1 MRILMVTQPSDGGVF
16 EHVATLSEGLRR
28 KGHSV
33 TVCGP
38 LAGLEGRL
46 GGDVVDLQM
55 TRAISIPDDARAVR
69 GLAQVVRHLRPDV
82 VHAHSSKAGA
92 VARAARPAAPR
103 VPVVY
108 TPHGFAFAGFMPEA
122 ERKVYRAVER
132 GLAALASRTLCVC
145 EAEGG
150 LAASVGSARR
160 VRVVHN
166 GVDPPPEGH
175 LASGLAELRS
185 EGPVIGVLT
194 LLRPGKGLETLIDAM
209 PTVTSRH
216 PHATVVV
223 AGEGGGRTAL
233 EAQIESTG
241 LRGRVR
247 LIGLTRGSGPLLRG
261 CDVFCNPSWAESFPL
276 SLLEAMWLDLPI
288 VCTDVGG
295 CREAVQDG
303 RTGLLVPPRDPG
315 ALADALIR
323 VLDDP
328 PLAQRM
334 GEEAGRVARERFT
347 TERMV
352 EQTLGVYGEV
362 ADGH

>member
-1 MRILMVTQPSDGGVF
+1 MVLQPSDGGVF
-16 EHVATLSEGLRR
+16 EHVATLSDGLRR
-28 KGHSV
+28 RGHRV

-38 LAGLEGRL
+38 LGGLEGRL
-46 GGDVVDLQM
+46 GGDVVEVQM
-55 TRAISIPDDARAVR
+55 TRAISIPGDARAVR
-69 GLAQVVRHLRPDV
+69 ELARVVRRLRPDV
-82 VHAHSSKAGA
+82 IHAHSSKAGA
-92 VARAARPAAPR
+92 VARGARPAAPR
-103 VPVVY
+103 VPVIY

-122 ERKVYRAVER
+122 DRKVYRAVER
-132 GLAALASRTLCVC
+132 GLAPLASRTLCVC
-145 EAEGG
+145 EAEGR
-150 LAASVGSARR
+150 LAASVGPARR

-166 GVDPPPEGH
+166 GVDPPPEGD
-175 LASGLAELRS
+175 LAPGLAELRS

-209 PTVTSRH
+209 PAVTSRH

-223 AGEGGGRTAL
+223 AGDGGGRTAL
-233 EAQIESTG
+233 EARIESTG

-261 CDVFCNPSWAESFPL
+261 CDVFCNPSWAEAFPL

-303 RTGLLVPPRDPG
+303 RTGLLVPPRDAA

-323 VLDDP
+323 VLDDSQ
-328 PLAQRM
+328 LARGMGQR
-334 GEEAGRVARERFT
+334 AGKVVRERFT

-362 ADGH
+362 VDCH